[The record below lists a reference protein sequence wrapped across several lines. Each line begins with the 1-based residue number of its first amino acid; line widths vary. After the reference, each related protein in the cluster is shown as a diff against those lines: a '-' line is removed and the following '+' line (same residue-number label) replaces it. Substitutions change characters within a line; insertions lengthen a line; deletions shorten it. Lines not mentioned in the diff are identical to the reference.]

1 MLELRSLQPADAAL
15 VQQFVRDL
23 SPSSRLERFF
33 TPINELS
40 PAQLLRITSGRGL
53 SLAAVVGHEKIVG
66 LAEYFRVRR
75 DEVEFAVVVADDWQ
89 GQGLGEQ
96 LLRALLEHA
105 GRAGVERVGGVTR
118 IGNRPMR
125 ALARKLGFDIARDE
139 DPELLRMQRATPLRV
154 AG

>member
-1 MLELRSLQPADAAL
+1 MLELRAVQPADAAL
-15 VQQFVRDL
+15 VQDFVRNL
-23 SPSSRLERFF
+23 SQRSRLERFF

-40 PAQLLRITSGRGL
+40 PAQLFRITAGQGL
-53 SLAAVVGHEKIVG
+53 SLAAVVGNERIVG

-75 DEVEFAVVVADDWQ
+75 GEVEFAVVVADEWQ

-118 IGNRPMR
+118 IGNVRMR
-125 ALARKLGFDIARDE
+125 ALARKLGFGIVRDE
-139 DPELLRMQRATPLRV
+139 DPSLLRMERPL
-154 AG
+154 AA